1 METKDFSALGG
12 LFQLIIGDLK
22 GGIPAWED
30 FLNKASK
37 FHSQLKATVLASGA
51 FLDSFQKIAD
61 MATSARGATKDI
73 GSALTRLCLRHRSV
87 ETKFKS
93 YASFYI
99 GETKQWL
106 KIRLKEH
113 LAARKKQCKTEGATK
128 DIGSALTRLC
138 LRHRSVETKFKS
150 YASKTEKGKTTNEI
164 ANSVNILMKY
174 MELIDELSDNSEIS
188 SNEYVNVDAQLQVC
202 NHIESVDLVN
212 DILTDVQNVNPAIV
226 LLALADEKDGE
237 DTSIVIESYR
247 KNVLA
252 MCEKF
257 AKRVRQEIKK
267 KSTDTLR
274 LQKKIRK
281 VGICDIKRTLNSA
294 LQDVND
300 KYLLLEETE
309 KQAVRKVLIE
319 ERSRFCHLVTFIEPV
334 ITPPSSPSS
343 LGSRKSSVCSISSLN
358 SSSSNGTHSHSSS
371 HRSRHWSL
379 QQTSSLSKFS
389 SISIDSCSSPTSPVV
404 STTSVTSTWPST
416 QDSLKSEHL
425 NSSVLKNQ
433 RPHTI
438 SSAYE
443 HSGHVRPALTV
454 QTFQPLNQEKNIC
467 KENYYENTCFSK
479 ESRNN
484 DHGKFT
490 DNINFHNRNDE
501 RNHSPSPPIPKRNI
515 FEEKDKP
522 YIPDKSPFVKAKHIQ
537 QLLLYGSPSKSVS
550 VPDFNKTPSD
560 QVMPNPIYANI
571 NDFCLKIPSKTASL
585 PTRYHGCNKLSFQK
599 DLASALSKSYLYH
612 RSDDETNKSEDK
624 KIFEKKVSDW
634 CYLICND
641 MWFSDIKQQRPA
653 SFAGVS
659 STSEF
664 SHSKGLSTLQ
674 KTGNSNKPPTPVR
687 RSSSISSQSL
697 DKITSHQKNID
708 CGVHVKKSSEKVQSN
723 TDNQKSEKC
732 QFDSKTDN
740 SDVNKT
746 YKSTDWEEKDLE
758 NDVFERR
765 TRFLQALNAT
775 LTFQNR
781 QKCQDTKHGDEAI
794 YQNTEGRKQIQ
805 AMVLQFQNQA
815 QSQKPI
821 LKQQIFPRSTSDNPN
836 SQVSTQQCNEK
847 SIRNSFTKH
856 NTSPFNES
864 NKNLGTNYNT
874 KRENSVQSFNSKTTT
889 KLISH
894 QIQRKA
900 SLPDPSPNK
909 EQSTSNYKN
918 PECFQKCLIQPAVE
932 LKLSAQVER
941 SGNSPLFPVSALV
954 ENKSF
959 IASLNAKLAKQSQFD
974 EKNIGFKHST
984 HSWGKKRTENAYL
997 DTSTTKVHR
1006 WLSRKDRMVVSSC
1019 CETLMDQIRRG
1030 TSLRKVI
1037 CNDRS
1042 APKLS

>member
-93 YASFYI
+93 YASSLLDCLIIPLQDRMEEWKKVTYQLD
-99 GETKQWL
+99 KDYN
-106 KIRLKEH
+106 KE
-113 LAARKKQCKTEGATK
+113 
-128 DIGSALTRLC
+128 
-138 LRHRSVETKFKS
+138 
-150 YASKTEKGKTTNEI
+150 Y
-164 ANSVNILMKY
+164 
-174 MELIDELSDNSEIS
+174 
-188 SNEYVNVDAQLQVC
+188 
-202 NHIESVDLVN
+202 
-212 DILTDVQNVNPAIV
+212 
-226 LLALADEKDGE
+226 
-237 DTSIVIESYR
+237 
-247 KNVLA
+247 
-252 MCEKF
+252 
-257 AKRVRQEIKK
+257 KRVRQEIKK

-334 ITPPSSPSS
+334 IKSELIMLQEMTHLQEVLESLTNLTQDPYSLPSSSEEILNDMKNSDTSWSFQTPPSSPSS

-612 RSDDETNKSEDK
+612 RSDEETNKSEDK
-624 KIFEKKVSDW
+624 KIFEKKVS
-634 CYLICND
+634 
-641 MWFSDIKQQRPA
+641 
-653 SFAGVS
+653 GVS

-697 DKITSHQKNID
+697 DKITSHQKNTD
-708 CGVHVKKSSEKVQSN
+708 YGVHIKKSSEKVQTN
-723 TDNQKSEKC
+723 TDNQKSEKS

-781 QKCQDTKHGDEAI
+781 QKCQDTKHGDEGI

-894 QIQRKA
+894 QIQRKT

-941 SGNSPLFPVSALV
+941 SGSSPLFPVSALV